1 MTVGASLTR
10 VEDLQTQIRQG
21 AVSVTQLVE
30 VALDRIHDPAGQGE
44 STFITTFDEEALALA
59 QQQNQELAKGH
70 ALQALTGVTVSV
82 KDLFDTQGHT
92 TTSGSLVLRQNPP
105 ATKDA
110 EVIDRLRQAGAIVV
124 GRTTMTEFAYSG
136 LGLNPHYGTPLNP
149 FERDIGR
156 IPGGSTSGGV
166 ISVTDGMATIAMGS
180 DTGGSCR
187 IPAALCGVVGFKS
200 TAARYSQEGVLPLS
214 HSLDSVGFLAP
225 SVACCIAVDQVL
237 AKEEYWQKEVAI
249 DPTLQIGVLQNVVL
263 EGLDAD
269 VKSHFVRSLQILQA
283 KGAHLHQVH
292 SMAIDRV
299 IEIQGQ
305 PRIVAA
311 QAHAQFEEILNTQS
325 EQMDPRIAS
334 RIIKG
339 KDVSSAIYIRTMQ
352 EREQLI
358 AAWQQEFAG
367 DAVWIMP
374 TVPIIAPRLSE
385 LEQDD
390 AYFRINA
397 LMLRNPG
404 LFNFLD
410 GCAIS
415 IPNHQLGHAP
425 TGLMLVAPAGHDQQ
439 LLAIARLIEQQFATS
454 LF

>member
-1 MTVGASLTR
+1 MTLGSSLKTI
-10 VEDLQTQIRQG
+10 ETIQSQIRQG
-21 AVSVTQLVE
+21 SLSVTQSVQE
-30 VALDRIHDPAGQGE
+30 ALARIHDPAGQG
-44 STFITTFDEEALALA
+44 SSSFIAVFDEPALNIAAQQDQQLA
-59 QQQNQELAKGH
+59 QGK
-70 ALQALTGVTVSV
+70 ALLKLTGVTVSI
-82 KDLFDTQGHT
+82 KDLFDTQGDT
-92 TTSGSLVLRQNPP
+92 TTSGSLVLRQHPP
-105 ATKDA
+105 AKQDA
-110 EVIDRLRQAGAIVV
+110 QVIERLQKAGAIAI
-124 GRTTMTEFAYSG
+124 GRTNMTEFAYSG

-214 HSLDSVGFLAP
+214 RSLDSIGFLAQT
-225 SVACCIAVDQVL
+225 VACCIAVDQVL
-237 AKEEYWQKEVAI
+237 AKEEFWQPVVSTEQ
-249 DPTLQIGVLQNVVL
+249 PMQIGVLQNIVL
-263 EGLDAD
+263 DGLDAD
-269 VKSHFVRSLQILQA
+269 VKTNFERSLNILQA
-283 KGAHLHQVH
+283 KGVH
-292 SMAIDRV
+292 VHPVQSATINRV
-299 IEIQGQ
+299 VEIQGQ
-305 PRIVAA
+305 PRIVSA

-325 EQMDPRIAS
+325 EQMDLRIAS
-334 RIIKG
+334 RIVKG

-358 AAWQQEFAG
+358 HAWHKELAG

-374 TVPIIAPRLSE
+374 TVPIIAPQLSE
-385 LEQDD
+385 LVQDD
-390 AYFRINA
+390 EYFRINA

-415 IPNHQLGHAP
+415 IPNHQPGQAP
-425 TGLMLVAPAGHDQQ
+425 TGVMLVAPAGHDQQ
-439 LLAIARLIEQQFATS
+439 LLEIAKIIENHLA
-454 LF
+454 

>member
-1 MTVGASLTR
+1 MTLGSSLKTI
-10 VEDLQTQIRQG
+10 EAIQSQIREG
-21 AVSVTQLVE
+21 SLSVSQVVQE
-30 VALDRIHDPAGQGE
+30 ALARIHDPAGQG
-44 STFITTFDEEALALA
+44 SASFISTFDEPALAKAEYQDRGLA
-59 QQQNQELAKGH
+59 EGQT
-70 ALQALTGVTVSV
+70 LQALTGVTVSI

-92 TTSGSLVLRQNPP
+92 TTSGSVVLRQHPP
-105 ATKDA
+105 AKQDA
-110 EVIDRLRQAGAIVV
+110 QVIERLQKAGAIAV

-214 HSLDSVGFLAP
+214 QSLDSVGLLAP
-225 SVACCIAVDQVL
+225 SVACCIAVDRIL
-237 AKEEYWQKEVAI
+237 AKEEFWQKEVF
-249 DPTLQIGVLQNVVL
+249 IGQPAQLGILQNVVL
-263 EGLDAD
+263 EGLDDD
-269 VKSHFVRSLQILQA
+269 VKKNFERSLNILQT
-283 KGAHLHQVH
+283 KGAHLHQVQ
-292 SMAIDRV
+292 STTINRV
-299 IEIQGQ
+299 VEIQGQ
-305 PRIVAA
+305 PRIVSA

-334 RIIKG
+334 RIVKG
-339 KDVSSAIYIRTMQ
+339 KDVSSAIYIRTLQ
-352 EREQLI
+352 EREKLI
-358 AAWQQEFAG
+358 QAWQKEFAG

-374 TVPIIAPRLSE
+374 TVPTIAPCMSE
-385 LEQDD
+385 LVQDD
-390 AYFRINA
+390 EYFRVNA

-415 IPNHQLGHAP
+415 IPNHQAGQAP
-425 TGLMLVAPAGHDQQ
+425 TGLMLVAPAGFDQQ
-439 LLAIARLIEQQFATS
+439 LLEMAKIIEKWLS
-454 LF
+454 

>member
-70 ALQALTGVTVSV
+70 PLQALTGVTVSV

-237 AKEEYWQKEVAI
+237 AKE
-249 DPTLQIGVLQNVVL
+249 DIGKKKWLL
-263 EGLDAD
+263 IRLC
-269 VKSHFVRSLQILQA
+269 KSGYY
-283 KGAHLHQVH
+283 K
-292 SMAIDRV
+292 M
-299 IEIQGQ
+299 
-305 PRIVAA
+305 
-311 QAHAQFEEILNTQS
+311 
-325 EQMDPRIAS
+325 
-334 RIIKG
+334 
-339 KDVSSAIYIRTMQ
+339 
-352 EREQLI
+352 
-358 AAWQQEFAG
+358 WC
-367 DAVWIMP
+367 
-374 TVPIIAPRLSE
+374 
-385 LEQDD
+385 
-390 AYFRINA
+390 
-397 LMLRNPG
+397 LRG
-404 LFNFLD
+404 
-410 GCAIS
+410 
-415 IPNHQLGHAP
+415 
-425 TGLMLVAPAGHDQQ
+425 
-439 LLAIARLIEQQFATS
+439 
-454 LF
+454 